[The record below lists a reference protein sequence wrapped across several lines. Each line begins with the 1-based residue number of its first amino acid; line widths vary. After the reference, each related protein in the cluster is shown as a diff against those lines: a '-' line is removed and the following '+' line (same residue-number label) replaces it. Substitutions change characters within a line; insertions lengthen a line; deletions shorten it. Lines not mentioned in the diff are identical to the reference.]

1 MPYANECATLAAMTP
16 DDASTPPSRQTS
28 GAARQLRLRD
38 LLQERELG
46 LTVAVEGDLERRV
59 LGAHTVEIENPGPWL
74 RPGILVLTTGLRFT
88 AASSAHAQVALVNDL
103 VDHGA
108 AGLAFGVGIHLKSPP
123 RRLLDAARKAGLSLL
138 LVPAHVPFL
147 LVEDVVGRALL
158 SSDAYRLQRTLWV
171 QNELLR
177 ALGED
182 KPVAALV
189 ATLASLVTGTAV
201 LYEESG
207 RIVASTGSAPIR
219 LMWSDVRSQGPGRRL
234 FTVGRW
240 HVTARSVAVRGVVH
254 TIALASR
261 REEVLIDLG
270 DALLDST
277 GRLLAAIGG
286 ARALGATQAR
296 AEADHLLRTLDEGVT
311 PEAAQRIGERLRAF
325 RFVPGDPVRA
335 LVAVPLADSADP
347 GLGDAG
353 AVRGDPS
360 ASGSRLLDLHDEAE
374 LHGLALLMREET
386 AAVDDV
392 PAGSL
397 VGIVRDGGT
406 LEEWLQTV
414 AQTHDVGVSESYEP
428 LTQTR
433 TRLREARRA
442 VHVGV
447 RRRSLERSVG
457 RRSSARGGR
466 TGGSI
471 VRFEDVDLATWLISG
486 RSPASVRAK
495 VDQQLARLLERTELV
510 ETVVTYLAQ
519 HLDVAASAEALFLH
533 PNSVRYRLRRVEE
546 ILAAPM
552 SSPAVIANLYL
563 AFHDEVDAARSAAG
577 DRAGSG
583 DREDP
588 D

>member
-1 MPYANECATLAAMTP
+1 MTP
-16 DDASTPPSRQTS
+16 DRADPSSPAEDAAGPST
-28 GAARQLRLRD
+28 GRQLRLVD

-59 LGAHTVEIENPGPWL
+59 LGAHTIEIENPGPWL
-74 RPGILVLTTGLRFT
+74 RPGVLVLTTGLRFT
-88 AASSAHAQVALVNDL
+88 AASSARAQVALVNDL

-108 AGLAFGVGIHLKSPP
+108 AALAFGIGIHLKAPP
-123 RRLLDAARKAGLSLL
+123 RPLLEAARKAGLTVL
-138 LVPAHVPFL
+138 LVPADIPFL
-147 LVEDVVGRALL
+147 LVEDVVGRAML

-182 KPVAALV
+182 RPVAALV

-201 LYEESG
+201 LYEKSG

-219 LMWSDVRSQGPGRRL
+219 LMWSEVRSQGTGRRL

-261 REEVLIDLG
+261 REDILVDLG

-277 GRLLAAIGG
+277 GRLLSAIGG

-296 AEADHLLRTLDEGVT
+296 AEADHLLRTLAEGVT
-311 PEAAQRIGERLRAF
+311 PEAAHRIAERLRAF
-325 RFVPGDPVRA
+325 RFVPGGAVHA
-335 LVAVPLADSADP
+335 LVAVPLPDPADTAAHLRVDP
-347 GLGDAG
+347 G
-353 AVRGDPS
+353 
-360 ASGSRLLDLHDEAE
+360 SGGGRLLDLHDEAE
-374 LHGLALLMREET
+374 LHGLALLMREEIES
-386 AAVDDV
+386 VNDL
-392 PAGSL
+392 PAGSFM
-397 VGIVRDGGT
+397 GIVGDGGT
-406 LEEWLQTV
+406 LDEWLT
-414 AQTHDVGVSESYEP
+414 ALATTHHVGVSESYEP

-433 TRLREARRA
+433 ARMREARRA
-442 VHVGV
+442 VHVGL
-447 RRRSLERSVG
+447 RRRSLQLSIG
-457 RRSSARGGR
+457 RRSSTRAGE

-486 RSPASVRAK
+486 RNTASMRAK
-495 VDQQLARLLERTELV
+495 VEQQLEHLLERSDLV
-510 ETVVTYLAQ
+510 EAVVAYLAH
-519 HLDVAASAEALFLH
+519 HLDVAATASSLFLH
-533 PNSVRYRLRRVEE
+533 PNTVRYRLQRVED

-563 AFHDEVDAARSAAG
+563 AFHDELDTAGAPLDEPLPVDVVV
-577 DRAGSG
+577 
-583 DREDP
+583 DP
-588 D
+588 PH